1 LNKQDI
7 EDDDYKHAL
16 KVWKS
21 LKIKT
26 MGEYHDMYLATD
38 VLILCDA
45 FEAFRETVIEHFQLD
60 PCHYVSLPG
69 LGYDI
74 ALKKTQ
80 VKLDVISDYDMYLM
94 IECSGIRGGVSMIGH
109 RHSKANNK
117 YMKDYNPKEESK
129 YITYLDAN
137 ALYAWSMTQH
147 LPTTNYRWE
156 KPEKFDATS
165 IMMLGDKDDKG
176 YIFEVDLDYPTS
188 LHDLHNDYPMA
199 PESMKIQTSMLS
211 DRAKEILETIEIEHN
226 DQAKKL
232 TPNLNDKKKYVTHY
246 RNLKFY
252 LDQGMIL
259 KKIHRVV
266 SFNQSAWLKPFIDF
280 NTKQRSIAQYDYQKL
295 FWKTLS
301 NCVFGKF
308 IENVRKH
315 IRFEMVNDETRFQ
328 KLVNDPCFDNTVCL
342 NESLCGV
349 TRKRAEV
356 VLDKPICIGMAIT
369 DMSKLLMYEFHYGI
383 MKKKYGDKCK
393 LLMTDTDSLM
403 YEIKTDDVY
412 ADMQKDKQLYDF
424 SDYAE
429 DHVLHSN
436 ENKKV
441 CGKFKDEA
449 NGKIITEFVGLR
461 SKMYSFITDDKET
474 KKANGIKKATVKNEL
489 KFSDYKRSLFSDVK
503 TDIQQKISFNTIRS
517 YKHDVYSISQNKIGL
532 CSFDDKRHICDDNVS
547 TLSYGHYKIKK

>member
-1 LNKQDI
+1 
-7 EDDDYKHAL
+7 
-16 KVWKS
+16 
-21 LKIKT
+21 
-26 MGEYHDMYLATD
+26 
-38 VLILCDA
+38 
-45 FEAFRETVIEHFQLD
+45 
-60 PCHYVSLPG
+60 
-69 LGYDI
+69 
-74 ALKKTQ
+74 
-80 VKLDVISDYDMYLM
+80 
-94 IECSGIRGGVSMIGH
+94 
-109 RHSKANNK
+109 
-117 YMKDYNPKEESK
+117 
-129 YITYLDAN
+129 
-137 ALYAWSMTQH
+137 
-147 LPTTNYRWE
+147 
-156 KPEKFDATS
+156 
-165 IMMLGDKDDKG
+165 
-176 YIFEVDLDYPTS
+176 
-188 LHDLHNDYPMA
+188 
-199 PESMKIQTSMLS
+199 
-211 DRAKEILETIEIEHN
+211 
-226 DQAKKL
+226 
-232 TPNLNDKKKYVTHY
+232 
-246 RNLKFY
+246 
-252 LDQGMIL
+252 
-259 KKIHRVV
+259 
-266 SFNQSAWLKPFIDF
+266 
-280 NTKQRSIAQYDYQKL
+280 
-295 FWKTLS
+295 
-301 NCVFGKF
+301 
-308 IENVRKH
+308 
-315 IRFEMVNDETRFQ
+315 
-328 KLVNDPCFDNTVCL
+328 
-342 NESLCGV
+342 
-349 TRKRAEV
+349 
-356 VLDKPICIGMAIT
+356 MAIT